1 MKLKRLPADFVVE
14 ELTEVQPEQ
23 TGPFAFYRLD
33 KESLGTPE
41 AIQAICRKWK
51 LHPRDV
57 SYGGLKDRHAQTSQY
72 LTIRKGPPRGLS
84 QPRLRLSYLGQRSVA
99 YDPKQILGNRFRIV
113 IRDLSSGKLESCERA
128 LAEVEEDGVPNYF
141 DDQRFGSVGKNRR
154 FVARYLIDAD
164 YERALRL
171 ALAEHYEFDPAP
183 VRQQKNLLRE
193 HWGNWHD
200 LRDKLPGDVGRIV
213 AYLADHPTDF
223 RGAFARLRADLK
235 SLYLSAYQ
243 SYLWNKLL
251 ARWIESQCRPE
262 QLLTIHLQL
271 GPVLAFRH
279 LSPEQ
284 RSRFEA
290 QTLPLPSARLHL
302 EPDDPIKPLLDA
314 VLQEEGLELS
324 QIKLKHFREP
334 FFSKGNRS
342 VVFHPGELS
351 WQHEADEL
359 YRGKQ
364 KLTLQF
370 ILPRGCYATM
380 LVKRITA
387 ARPLAER
394 DSRGESG
401 A

>member
-1 MKLKRLPADFVVE
+1 MKLKRLPSDFVVE
-14 ELTEVQPEQ
+14 EVTEVEPEPA
-23 TGPFAFYRLD
+23 GPFAFYRLE
-33 KESLGTPE
+33 KEGLGTPE
-41 AIQAICRKWK
+41 AVQAICRKWK

-57 SYGGLKDRHAQTSQY
+57 TFGGLKDRHAQTTQY
-72 LTIRKGPPRGLS
+72 LTIRNGPARGLS
-84 QPRLRLSYLGQRSVA
+84 QPRLRLTYLGRRSIA
-99 YDPKQILGNRFRIV
+99 YDSKQVIGNRFRIV
-113 IRDLSSGKLESCERA
+113 LRDLGPNKLEQSLQA
-128 LAEVEEDGVPNYF
+128 LEEVARDGVPNYF
-141 DDQRFGSVGKNRR
+141 DDQRFGSVGKSRR

-193 HWGNWHD
+193 RWGDWQNLREKLTGD
-200 LRDKLPGDVGRIV
+200 LGRIV
-213 AYLADHPTDF
+213 TYLADHPTDF

-235 SLYLSAYQ
+235 GLYLSAYQ

-251 ARWIESQCRPE
+251 SRWIESQCRLD
-262 QLLTIHLQL
+262 QLLTIRLQL

-284 RSRFEA
+284 RSRFDA
-290 QTLPLPSARLHL
+290 QTLPLPCARLTL
-302 EPDDPIKPLLDA
+302 SPDDPIKPLLDA
-314 VLQEEGLELS
+314 VLREEDLELS

-334 FFSKGNRS
+334 FFSKGDRA
-342 VVFHPGELS
+342 VLFHPRDLT
-351 WQHEADEL
+351 WHQEADEI

-370 ILPRGCYATM
+370 VLPRGCYATM

-387 ARPLAER
+387 ARPFVGDDSASEAEP
-394 DSRGESG
+394 
-401 A
+401 